1 MKKNNKPAAKRYM
14 KTVGMVMASVMVLSS
29 TTGQMVYAESAKDQK
44 DTQDGEKKE
53 EKTIVYLNGKTGND
67 KNSGESQDEAVKS
80 FEKAAELAGS
90 CGVIRICGTVTVDE
104 EETWELPSGVSIRRA
119 EDFEDALVRVTGCL
133 KLDNVRLY
141 TEDITGIPRIK
152 SGYSPDGAGPPGVGH
167 LRQWGV
173 GINLC
178 PSKGAGDAKRKAGPG
193 ADSPALIFRIRAGC
207 SSRRRTCRSFFI
219 KKREWVSDHGR
230 YSG

>member
-133 KLDNVRLY
+133 KLENVRLY
-141 TEDITGIPRIK
+141 TEDITG
-152 SGYSPDGAGPPGVGH
+152 DGEVE
-167 LRQWGV
+167 
-173 GINLC
+173 
-178 PSKGAGDAKRKAGPG
+178 GAAEKEKVYVPKVITVKDTKAL
-193 ADSPALIFRIRAGC
+193 SEISL
-207 SSRRRTCRSFFI
+207 
-219 KKREWVSDHGR
+219 
-230 YSG
+230 